1 MKWLTL
7 LLVAACAAGPF
18 EPPSKI
24 IVDQFTPPPSW
35 RAIYAQVE
43 QCAGRPEGQY
53 DGIRWYWV
61 ETGGGPWQGEGGAT
75 YGMTRP
81 ESRQIYLIHGDTTVL
96 RHEMLHDVLWQSGWR
111 PTPSGPN
118 GTFTHADLHP
128 APPFGLCSGGIP

>member
-18 EPPSKI
+18 EPTG
-24 IVDQFTPPPSW
+24 IVVDEFTPPQSW
-35 RAIYAQVE
+35 RAIYAEVE
-43 QCAGRPEGQY
+43 TCAGRPQGQF
-53 DGIRWYWV
+53 DGITWYWV
-61 ETGGGPWQGEGGAT
+61 ETGGGPWVGEGGLPT

-81 ESRQIYLIHGDTTVL
+81 ESRRIYLIHGDTTVL